1 MIAKPN
7 PWLRSTELKAE
18 TEGLI
23 IAAQDQLL
31 SLTLQDLWR
40 ITPVHSLCRICK
52 STKKRLII
60 FYLDVPNLQT
70 QGIYNKAAADVER
83 GRGFGGREK
92 EGGLRRECKGLFP
105 FALDLFS
112 PSPPLF
118 APRRLGAINFNEL
131 PKTIFLGTARTLRP
145 RPHESGY
152 AEIASLIF
160 ASTRIRCGVS

>member
-7 PWLRSTELKAE
+7 PWLRSPELKAE

-60 FYLDVPNLQT
+60 FYLDVS
-70 QGIYNKAAADVER
+70 GYNKVAAGVER
-83 GRGFGGREK
+83 GRGLGGKEK
-92 EGGLRRECKGLFP
+92 EGGLWRECKGLFP
-105 FALDLFS
+105 FVLFT

-118 APRRLGAINFNEL
+118 APRRLGAININEL
-131 PKTIFLGTARTLRP
+131 PKTILLGTARILRP